1 MTVKWTTRTIG
12 YGRWSDRRNADQCE
26 SNEAQREFI
35 EEFCKEN
42 GWELVDYFCDER
54 KTGRGKQHAT
64 NRDELDRPGLWAAV
78 DAIKPGYTLVAWR
91 PDRIA
96 RDVFLDELV
105 RRQVEKAG
113 GRVVT
118 VLANVEGDTP
128 EANMMRT
135 ILAAFSQYERDVI
148 SVRTSAAM
156 RRHQANGRRMTSYN
170 SVPYGWR
177 PCPRDLSLMEE
188 NPEEQA
194 VIDVVIDMFR
204 AGHAIKDIV
213 RILEDMETPT
223 RAGNGVW
230 HSQAIRRILKRA
242 GEYMTPEEREA
253 QKEVV

>member
-42 GWELVDYFCDER
+42 GWEMVEYFCDER
-54 KTGRGKQHAT
+54 KSGRRKQNAT

-135 ILAAFSQYERDVI
+135 ILAACSQ
-148 SVRTSAAM
+148 
-156 RRHQANGRRMTSYN
+156 
-170 SVPYGWR
+170 
-177 PCPRDLSLMEE
+177 
-188 NPEEQA
+188 
-194 VIDVVIDMFR
+194 
-204 AGHAIKDIV
+204 
-213 RILEDMETPT
+213 
-223 RAGNGVW
+223 
-230 HSQAIRRILKRA
+230 
-242 GEYMTPEEREA
+242 
-253 QKEVV
+253 